1 MNDSV
6 TVKVLHC
13 QANLVNIALD
23 FKLVESLSTAEQII
37 QGLVLTQLEQDVDVF
52 SVFKEVLK
60 AYDVVLVE

>member
-1 MNDSV
+1 VDDSV
-6 TVKVLHC
+6 TVKVLYC

-23 FKLVESLSTAEQII
+23 LKLVESLSAAEQII

-60 AYDVVLVE
+60 AYDVVLV